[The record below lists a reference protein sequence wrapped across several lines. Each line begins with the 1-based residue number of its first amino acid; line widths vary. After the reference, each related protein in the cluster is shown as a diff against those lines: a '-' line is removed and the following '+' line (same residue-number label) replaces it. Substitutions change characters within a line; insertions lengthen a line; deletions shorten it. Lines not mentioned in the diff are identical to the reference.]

1 MLRSKKITRADTPSG
16 WCLMVPE
23 AGARKKNHMEERDM
37 SVISMKQLLEAGVH
51 FGHQTRRWN
60 PKMAPYIYT
69 ERNGIYIIDLQK
81 SVGKVDEAYN
91 AVVDI
96 VSNGGTILFVGTKKQ
111 AQDAIQTE
119 AERCGM
125 FYVNQRWLGGMMTN
139 FKTIQSR
146 IARLRAIEKMSEDGT
161 FDVLPKK
168 EVVNLKKEWD
178 KLEKNLG
185 GIKEMKRI
193 PDAIFIVDPKKE
205 RICVQEAHA
214 LGITLIGIADTNCDP
229 EELDYVIPGND
240 DAIRAVKLI
249 VSKMADAVIE
259 AKQGMQMNEETE
271 GEEAEME
278 TEEVTE
284 ENE

>member
-1 MLRSKKITRADTPSG
+1 
-16 WCLMVPE
+16 
-23 AGARKKNHMEERDM
+23 
-37 SVISMKQLLEAGVH
+37 MKQLLEAGVH

-81 SVGKVDEAYN
+81 SVGKVDEAYK
-91 AVVDI
+91 AVSDI
-96 VSNGGTILFVGTKKQ
+96 AADGGSILFVGTKKQ
-111 AQDAIQTE
+111 AQE
-119 AERCGM
+119 AVKEEAQRCGM
-125 FYVNQRWLGGMMTN
+125 YYVNDRWLGGMLTN

-146 IARLRAIEKMSEDGT
+146 IKRLKDIERMSEDGT

-185 GIKEMKRI
+185 GIKDMKKL
-193 PDAIFIVDPKKE
+193 PDAIFVVDPKKE
-205 RICVQEAHA
+205 KICVQEAHS

-259 AKQGMQMNEETE
+259 ANQ
-271 GEEAEME
+271 GEEMVAPEA
-278 TEEVTE
+278 EEVAAE
-284 ENE
+284 DAE

>member
-1 MLRSKKITRADTPSG
+1 
-16 WCLMVPE
+16 
-23 AGARKKNHMEERDM
+23 M

-60 PKMAPYIYT
+60 PKMAEYIYT

-81 SVGKVDEAYN
+81 SVGKVDEAYK
-91 AVVDI
+91 AVSDI
-96 VSNGGTILFVGTKKQ
+96 AAEGGTILFVGTKKQ
-111 AQDAIQTE
+111 AQEAVQTE

-125 FYVNQRWLGGMMTN
+125 YYVNDRWLGGMLTN

-146 IARLRAIEKMSEDGT
+146 IKRLKDIEKMAEDGT

-168 EVVNLKKEWD
+168 EVVNIKKEWD

-185 GIKEMKRI
+185 GIKDMKRI
-193 PDAIFIVDPKKE
+193 PDAIFVVDPKKE
-205 RICVQEAHA
+205 KICVQEAHS

-259 AKQGMQMNEETE
+259 ANQ
-271 GEEAEME
+271 GEEMVAEDAAE
-278 TEEVTE
+278 EATEE
-284 ENE
+284 